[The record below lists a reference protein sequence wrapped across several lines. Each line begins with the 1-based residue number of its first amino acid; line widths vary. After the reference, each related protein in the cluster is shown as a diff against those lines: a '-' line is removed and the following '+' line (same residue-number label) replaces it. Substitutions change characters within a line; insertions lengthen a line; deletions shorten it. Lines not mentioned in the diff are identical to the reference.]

1 MYKSSCKGVMS
12 GTPLVYTGGGGSTNF
27 RFLEWLGTS
36 LDIYIL
42 LIINKLQA
50 DIYILLIINK
60 LQADIYIINN

>member
-12 GTPLVYTGGGGSTNF
+12 GTPFVYTGGGGSTNF

-50 DIYILLIINK
+50 DIYI
-60 LQADIYIINN
+60 INN